1 MLDKK
6 VLCKYPVKFLQDR
19 LLGICT
25 GDFIVVACASGA
37 GKSTISRLI
46 TMQAASEDCP
56 VVLYSLENQVGTFAT
71 ESARTAL
78 LKQGLLPKDLR
89 SFAIE
94 DTQNKK
100 LFEQYRYQAYL
111 DSKRTNADGI
121 LLTVVHEDVAT
132 DEWNIKR
139 LVSSMEQEIE
149 KGYRLFLID
158 HLDVLAPN
166 DEYRETTVVM
176 RELWALV
183 NKHNIAIVTFS
194 QLAKKC
200 SALCPGQ
207 YDLRGGMNKVYK
219 ATHLITLG
227 KHEYGYYNAPS
238 EYPDALPTYMR
249 IAKSRDTRLACA
261 ICFYNYGE
269 YLDFYIPVVCDEPG
283 MYIDGMTRDKL
294 QKFQQKN

>member
-6 VLCKYPVKFLQDR
+6 ILCEYPIKFLQDK
-19 LLGICT
+19 LLGICS
-25 GDFIVVACASGA
+25 GDLIVIACASGA

-46 TMQAASEDCP
+46 TMQASNEDCP
-56 VVLYSLENQVGTFAT
+56 VVLYSLENQVGTYAT
-71 ESARTAL
+71 EAARTAL
-78 LKQGLLPKDLR
+78 YKQGMLPKDLR
-89 SFAIE
+89 TFAIE

-100 LFEQYRYQAYL
+100 MFEQYRMQAYK
-111 DSKRTNADGI
+111 DSKRLSKEG
-121 LLTVVHEDVAT
+121 LPLTVVHEDVAT

-139 LVSSMEQEIE
+139 IIASMEQEIAM
-149 KGYRLFLID
+149 GYKLFLID

-166 DEYRETTVVM
+166 DEYKETTIVM
-176 RELWALV
+176 RELWAMV

-200 SALCPGQ
+200 AALCPGQ

-227 KHEYGYYNAPS
+227 KHEYGYYTPP
-238 EYPDALPTYMR
+238 EGTPDALPTYVR
-249 IAKSRDTRLACA
+249 IAKSRDTRLSCA
-261 ICFYNYGE
+261 VCFFNYGE